1 MNELS
6 QLIECLKGLPRV
18 IIQAHDFPDHD
29 AVASA
34 YALAYLLNQQGI
46 ATQLVYHGVIDR
58 VSIHRMIEILAIP
71 IIHASEAGLRA
82 EDILIVV
89 DGCVG
94 EKNVTDLT
102 GEEVAVID
110 HHQVTPAP
118 GLWYEDIRPDYGAT
132 ATIIYEYYQQLGIIM
147 PVAVA
152 TALQVGLN
160 IDTANMTRGVCEAD
174 VAAFAFF
181 HRIADQDLVNNICR
195 NCLESSELPYYQH
208 LLSELRIER
217 GVAIAQMPADCPKNL
232 LGLLGDFLIAV
243 DSVDVSILACG
254 RPGTIQLSLRSER
267 PEVDVAQLAQ
277 QVLVDNDIGFGGGH
291 THMAGGIVNLTRLQH
306 EGDAAEHVF
315 SLLLQNIPDKSPLGI
330 D

>member
-1 MNELS
+1 MSEFS
-6 QLIECLKGLPRV
+6 QLIERLKGLPRV
-18 IIQAHDFPDHD
+18 VIQAHDFPDHD

-46 ATQLVYHGVIDR
+46 ETIQVYNGVIDR

-71 IIHASEAGLRA
+71 IVHASEAGLRA

-110 HHQVTPAP
+110 HHEVTPAA
-118 GLWYEDIRPDYGAT
+118 GLWYQDIRPDYGAT
-132 ATIIYEYYQQLGIIM
+132 ATIMYEYYQQLGLTM
-147 PVAVA
+147 PAAVA

-160 IDTANMTRGVCEAD
+160 IDTANLTRGFCEAD
-174 VAAFAFF
+174 VEAFAFF

-195 NCLESSELPYYQH
+195 NSLESSELPYYQH
-208 LLSELRIER
+208 LISELRIDR
-217 GVAIAQMPADCPKNL
+217 GVATALMPTDCPKNL
-232 LGLLGDFLIAV
+232 LGILGDFLIAV

-254 RPGTIQLSLRSER
+254 RPETIQLSLRSER
-267 PEVDVAQLAQ
+267 REVNVARLAQ
-277 QVLVDNDIGFGGGH
+277 KVLVDTEIGFGGGH
-291 THMAGGIVNLTRLQH
+291 AHMAGGVVNLAKLRHT
-306 EGDAAEHVF
+306 DNAAEHVF
-315 SLLLQNIPDKSPLGI
+315 GLFMQNIPD
-330 D
+330 

>member
-1 MNELS
+1 VNEFS
-6 QLIECLKGLPRV
+6 QLIERLKGLPRV
-18 IIQAHDFPDHD
+18 VIQAHDFPDHD

-46 ATQLVYHGVIDR
+46 ETIQVYNGVIDR

-71 IIHASEAGLRA
+71 IVHASDAGLRA

-110 HHQVTPAP
+110 HHEVTAAA
-118 GLWYEDIRPDYGAT
+118 GLWYQDIRPHYGAT
-132 ATIIYEYYQQLGIIM
+132 ATIICEYYQQLDLTM
-147 PVAVA
+147 PTAVA

-160 IDTANMTRGVCEAD
+160 IDTANLTRGFCEAD
-174 VAAFAFF
+174 VKAFAFF
-181 HRIADQDLVNNICR
+181 HRIANQDLVNNICR
-195 NCLESSELPYYQH
+195 NSLESSELPYYQH
-208 LLSELRIER
+208 LLSELRIDR
-217 GVAIAQMPADCPKNL
+217 GVATALMPTDCPKNL

-254 RPGTIQLSLRSER
+254 RPETIQLSLRSER
-267 PEVDVAQLAQ
+267 QEVNVAQLAQ
-277 QVLVDNDIGFGGGH
+277 HVLVDTEIGFGGGH
-291 THMAGGIVNLTRLQH
+291 AHMAGGVVNLAKLRH
-306 EGDAAEHVF
+306 EDNAAEHVF
-315 SLLLQNIPDKSPLGI
+315 GLFLQNIHD
-330 D
+330 

>member
-1 MNELS
+1 MNEFS
-6 QLIECLKGLPRV
+6 QLIERLKGLPRV
-18 IIQAHDFPDHD
+18 VIQAHDFPDHD

-46 ATQLVYHGVIDR
+46 ETIQVYNGVIDR

-71 IIHASEAGLRA
+71 IVHASEAGLRA

-110 HHQVTPAP
+110 HHEVTPAA
-118 GLWYEDIRPDYGAT
+118 GLWYQDIRPHYGAT
-132 ATIIYEYYQQLGIIM
+132 ATIIYEYYQQLGLTM
-147 PVAVA
+147 PAAVA

-160 IDTANMTRGVCEAD
+160 IDTANLTRGFCEAD
-174 VAAFAFF
+174 VEAFAFF

-195 NCLESSELPYYQH
+195 NSLESSELPYYQH
-208 LLSELRIER
+208 LISELRIDR
-217 GVAIAQMPADCPKNL
+217 GVATALMPTDCPKNL
-232 LGLLGDFLIAV
+232 LGILGDFLIAV

-254 RPGTIQLSLRSER
+254 RPETIQLSLRSER
-267 PEVDVAQLAQ
+267 REVNVARLAQ
-277 QVLVDNDIGFGGGH
+277 KVLVDTEIGFGGGH
-291 THMAGGIVNLTRLQH
+291 AHMAGGVVNLAKLQH
-306 EGDAAEHVF
+306 ADNAAEHVF
-315 SLLLQNIPDKSPLGI
+315 GLFMQNIPD
-330 D
+330 

>member
-6 QLIECLKGLPRV
+6 QLIERLKGLPRV

-58 VSIHRMIEILAIP
+58 VSIHRMIETLAIP

-118 GLWYEDIRPDYGAT
+118 GLWYQDIRPDYGAT

>member
-1 MNELS
+1 MVKELS
-6 QLIECLKGLPRV
+6 QLIERVKGLPRV
-18 IIQAHDFPDHD
+18 VIQAHDFPDHD

-46 ATQLVYHGVIDR
+46 ATKLVYNGVIDR

-71 IIHASEAGLRA
+71 IVHASEADLRA

-110 HHQVTPAP
+110 HHQVTPAA

-132 ATIIYEYYQQLGIIM
+132 ATIIYEYYLQLGVAM
-147 PVAVA
+147 PGAVA

-160 IDTANMTRGVCEAD
+160 IDTANLTRGVCEAD

-195 NCLESSELPYYQH
+195 NSLESSELPYYQH

-217 GVAIAQMPADCPKNL
+217 GVAIALMPSDCPKNL

-243 DSVDVSILACG
+243 DNVDVSILACG

-267 PEVDVAQLAQ
+267 PEVNVAQLAR
-277 QVLVDNDIGFGGGH
+277 QVLVDTEIGFGGGH
-291 THMAGGIVNLTRLQH
+291 THMAGGMVNLAGLQH
-306 EGDAAEHVF
+306 TGDAAEHVF
-315 SLLLQNIPDKSPLGI
+315 SLFLQNIPD
-330 D
+330 